1 MFVSFKIAIKEIQGM
16 LRVLSFSLLGFYIS
30 SCQKINSEKEEVLV
44 RVVYDLIT
52 YDATD
57 VPDIEIL
64 DSDNNK
70 CWLSDQID
78 KDKII
83 FYLPNLGCSSCYEQE
98 IALIKEMIPSSM
110 KNKVMVVGNFLNIRE
125 LKLFERNSNLNSF
138 KIEGKNDLFPLIPYN
153 DISVV
158 FILTEQMKCYA
169 LFDAVNNAKASKLY
183 YKIIVDKMSI
193 ER

>member
-78 KDKII
+78 RDKII

-98 IALIKEMIPSSM
+98 ILSIGQALCGASQVFPQREIG
-110 KNKVMVVGNFLNIRE
+110 VGGTNGTG
-125 LKLFERNSNLNSF
+125 ERS
-138 KIEGKNDLFPLIPYN
+138 EGGID
-153 DISVV
+153 
-158 FILTEQMKCYA
+158 
-169 LFDAVNNAKASKLY
+169 
-183 YKIIVDKMSI
+183 
-193 ER
+193 RH